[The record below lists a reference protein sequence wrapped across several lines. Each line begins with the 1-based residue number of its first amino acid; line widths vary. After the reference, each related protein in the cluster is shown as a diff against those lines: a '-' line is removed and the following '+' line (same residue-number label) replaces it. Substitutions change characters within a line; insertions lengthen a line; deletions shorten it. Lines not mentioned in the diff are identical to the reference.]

1 MRVSAPAVCLVAIT
15 LIALVLRVFWVLYV
29 DTYPLG
35 GDPHFYF
42 IVAINISKGFGFVA
56 TRQNLYEVVGPGQ
69 ATAFWPP
76 GYSFALA
83 ALFKL
88 SGVSVAHAMVMNA
101 AFGAA
106 TVPVVYALG
115 SAIFD
120 RRVGLAA
127 AALFAVFPNAIAW
140 APVLFAEELFTL
152 IFVAALWLLVAQPLD
167 GRRWL
172 TIACFG
178 LLTGMAVLTRG
189 EGAVL
194 FPVAATFWLA
204 RWGVRTGL
212 RYAALAF
219 AVAAMTIVPWTVRNA
234 VEMHAFIPV
243 STNSAT
249 VLRIGHAPDATGDNK
264 WTRDTVDGV
273 PMETVHFQHDTEVK
287 AYRAF
292 QRRAVKYALT
302 HPKREVELSGLK
314 LYHTYRSDVVVIPW
328 VTTLDSTPFK
338 PAGLHDPL
346 WYLFTYSYYILFF
359 AAVASLP
366 LWLRRDPYRLLLGS
380 VFLFWSLF
388 HIAFSAEPR
397 YHVPLYPAFAIA
409 VAGGAALALDGAHAA
424 IGRRRSRSAGAG
436 AAYGLPLV

>member
-1 MRVSAPAVCLVAIT
+1 MRAIPLVATLPGRRAEPLHVSTVAICVATIT
-15 LIALVLRVFWVLYV
+15 LVALALRIFWALYT

-35 GDPHFYF
+35 GDPHWYF
-42 IVAINISKGFGFVA
+42 IVGINMVEGFGFVVP
-56 TRQNLYEVVGPGQ
+56 RRDLYEIVGPGDP
-69 ATAFWPP
+69 TAFWPP
-76 GYSFALA
+76 GYAFALA
-83 ALFKL
+83 ANFKL
-88 SGVSVAHAMVMNA
+88 FGVSVVHAKVMNA
-101 AFGAA
+101 VFGAA
-106 TVPVVYALG
+106 TVPFVYGLG
-115 SAIFD
+115 ARLFD
-120 RRVGLAA
+120 RRVGLGAA
-127 AALFAVFPNAIAW
+127 AVFALFPNAIAW
-140 APVLFAEELFTL
+140 TPVLFSEELFTL

-178 LLTGMAVLTRG
+178 LLAGMAVLTRG

-194 FPVAATFWLA
+194 FPVAAIFWLA

-219 AVAAMTIVPWTVRNA
+219 AVAAMTIAPWTVRNA
-234 VEMHAFIPV
+234 IEMHAFIPV

-273 PMETVHFQHDTEVK
+273 PMEMVHFQYDTEVK

-328 VTTLDSTPFK
+328 LTTLDSTPFK
-338 PAGLHDPL
+338 PPGLHDPL

-359 AAVASLP
+359 VAVASVP

-380 VFLFWSLF
+380 VFLF
-388 HIAFSAEPR
+388 
-397 YHVPLYPAFAIA
+397 
-409 VAGGAALALDGAHAA
+409 
-424 IGRRRSRSAGAG
+424 
-436 AAYGLPLV
+436 